1 MISSIVNTILGIPVA
16 NAAYAYT
23 AADVTAI
30 GTELDNMLTAYL
42 PAILLIFATLFA
54 LGVFSKLVRRWV
66 GSRNV

>member
-1 MISSIVNTILGIPVA
+1 MITQIVNILLGIPTA
-16 NAAYAYT
+16 HAYT
-23 AADVTAI
+23 YAAADVTAV
-30 GTELDNMLTAYL
+30 GTELSTMLTAYF